1 MFLRLGH
8 QAASLAK
15 DNEASVPDF
24 RTPADERI
32 SPAAQD
38 QPLVPSK
45 LSPLGSFTPFPAA
58 VLHILAAASAN
69 QPVSK
74 DDIRP
79 FYEGVDLALKNGH
92 IVTHEGANL
101 GGDEILY
108 GRSGLLY
115 SILIIRSHNHRFD
128 EETRKALN
136 PLYEAIP
143 RLVDSIVEGGKQG
156 ANDFSKQ
163 YGEKDKMPLMYMWM
177 EGFYC
182 LGA

>member
-1 MFLRLGH
+1 MFLRLAH
-8 QAASLAK
+8 QAASLTNDDEK
-15 DNEASVPDF
+15 SVPDF
-24 RTPADERI
+24 RTAADERI
-32 SPAAQD
+32 PPEAQD
-38 QPLVPSK
+38 QPVVPSR

-69 QPVSK
+69 QPISK

-79 FYEGVDLALKNGH
+79 FYEGVDLALKNSH
-92 IVTHEGANL
+92 IVTHDGINL
-101 GGDEILY
+101 GGDEILF

-128 EETRKALN
+128 EETRKALD

-143 RLVDSIVEGGKQG
+143 KLVDSIVEGGKQG

-163 YGEKDKMPLMYMWM
+163 YGDEDKVPLMYMWM